1 MTIYNLLFIY
11 DRQLL
16 RTLLGHGYGLKF
28 VAFDAYDMLV
38 SGSGDDTIKFWN
50 KNTGDLLRT
59 ITGDRYAVTS
69 IAFDANDMIAS
80 GSWDSTIKLWKK
92 QI

>member
-1 MTIYNLLFIY
+1 M
-11 DRQLL
+11 R
-16 RTLLGHGYGLKF
+16 F

-38 SGSGDDTIKFWN
+38 SGSSDETIKIWN

-59 ITGDRYAVTS
+59 LDNGDYVNS
-69 IAFDANDMIAS
+69 IAFDANDMIAI